1 MLNMRKDDAE
11 FEFNRSVRNAG
22 QLVSRLAENLAN
34 GDDAAVF
41 IKNATEFKTAAFC
54 AVEYWTTAT
63 NKDASNFDWTFE
75 QRGETGD
82 MARNRNNLRE
92 SRNIY
97 RVLLPIAARI
107 YGAEKIDLVGLMA

>member
-34 GDDAAVF
+34 GDDAATFV
-41 IKNATEFKTAAFC
+41 KNAEDFKVAAYW
-54 AVEYWTTAT
+54 AVEYWTTVMEC
-63 NKDASNFDWTFE
+63 DASRFDWFFE
-75 QRGETGD
+75 QRGEVNE
-82 MARNRNNLRE
+82 MAKDRNNLRE

-107 YGAEKIDLVGLMA
+107 YGAEKIDLVDLMA